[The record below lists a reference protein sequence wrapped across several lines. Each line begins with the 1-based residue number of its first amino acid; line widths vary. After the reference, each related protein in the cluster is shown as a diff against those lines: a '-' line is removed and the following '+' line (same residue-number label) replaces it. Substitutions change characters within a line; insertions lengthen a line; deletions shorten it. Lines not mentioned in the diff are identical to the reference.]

1 MLQGLPFNRHEH
13 SGVAKQIGEILIELG
28 ALDGDG
34 LRRGLHAQREHG
46 ERLGVIL
53 TKLGLI
59 NEASRAEALSIQLGL
74 PLCGPDDY
82 PKSPVPI
89 PQESNNFLRESKV
102 IPLSDGPNGLVLA
115 MADPLDT
122 FTIEAMELVARK
134 PVLPRV
140 ATESDIEAAYERLYR
155 NGRSSFDIIVDGVDA
170 GSTTGGDADIQRL
183 RDMASEAPV
192 IRLVNL
198 MINRALEARAS
209 DIHVE
214 PFENRLIVRYRID
227 GILHEVDPPPA
238 RLAAAIVSRIKIM
251 AKLDIAERR
260 LPQDGRVRM
269 RMSDREIDLR
279 IATMPSLHGETTVIR
294 LLEHS
299 PVVLEFPALGFA
311 PDVEK
316 SFLAA
321 LTQHHGILLVTGPTG
336 SGKSTTLYTGLNH
349 LNTRERKII
358 TVEDPIEYE
367 MLGVTQIQANP
378 KIDLTFANVL
388 RSMVRQ
394 DPDVIM
400 IGEMRD
406 LETAQIAVQSALTGH
421 LVLST
426 LHTNDAPGAIT
437 RLLDM
442 GVDDYLVN
450 STVNAVLGQRL
461 VRTLC
466 RECRRPYRAPS
477 ELVDRLQLRKL
488 AVENEI
494 VLHRAVGCE
503 ICGQLGYT
511 GRVGIFEIL
520 PVTDELRD
528 LIMKHADIPRM
539 RQSAV
544 DAGMVTM
551 FEDGLRKAVAG
562 QTTIEE
568 VRRVTQEH

>member
-1 MLQGLPFNRHEH
+1 
-13 SGVAKQIGEILIELG
+13 
-28 ALDGDG
+28 
-34 LRRGLHAQREHG
+34 
-46 ERLGVIL
+46 
-53 TKLGLI
+53 
-59 NEASRAEALSIQLGL
+59 
-74 PLCGPDDY
+74 
-82 PKSPVPI
+82 
-89 PQESNNFLRESKV
+89 
-102 IPLSDGPNGLVLA
+102 
-115 MADPLDT
+115 
-122 FTIEAMELVARK
+122 
-134 PVLPRV
+134 
-140 ATESDIEAAYERLYR
+140 
-155 NGRSSFDIIVDGVDA
+155 
-170 GSTTGGDADIQRL
+170 
-183 RDMASEAPV
+183 
-192 IRLVNL
+192 
-198 MINRALEARAS
+198 
-209 DIHVE
+209 
-214 PFENRLIVRYRID
+214 
-227 GILHEVDPPPA
+227 
-238 RLAAAIVSRIKIM
+238 
-251 AKLDIAERR
+251 
-260 LPQDGRVRM
+260 
-269 RMSDREIDLR
+269 
-279 IATMPSLHGETTVIR
+279 
-294 LLEHS
+294 
-299 PVVLEFPALGFA
+299 
-311 PDVEK
+311 
-316 SFLAA
+316 
-321 LTQHHGILLVTGPTG
+321 
-336 SGKSTTLYTGLNH
+336 
-349 LNTRERKII
+349 
-358 TVEDPIEYE
+358 
-367 MLGVTQIQANP
+367 
-378 KIDLTFANVL
+378 DLTFANVL

-466 RECRRPYRAPS
+466 RGCRRPYRASS